1 MAGSHLAP
9 SSSSRSN
16 KNRSRAAEPERKPR
30 SRAYERD
37 YDPDYD
43 LDYDD
48 QDYYEEDR
56 APRSR
61 GSRQYRDGYGDYHGG
76 DDGGGGKWKTV
87 LLVILLVV
95 VLAAIAFLVW
105 RLFGAQIMGLFDRGG
120 KEAPPVAAEVAPG
133 ITTQF
138 TAEYENGKSIS
149 GDMSITESTKRPPAD
164 LADSGDTTVVD
175 VTWADNKAPEEP
187 VYVTVS
193 DPSFPNDEG
202 LAVYSYT
209 QDELVPDEGEWS
221 QIGTYAIRN
230 NSVTFRVEE
239 PDAFALQVISAHPAP
254 VDTPEPSDQPSPSP
268 MPTPVATPAPVAA
281 IDYGVYGEAQSGVF
295 AEVDEIDDDEVY
307 VIALVSGMPT
317 EAGELSDEGVSDS
330 GSEAG
335 DITSDTGSDGSSD
348 GGMTISYVDAGT
360 GAETVAAPETGAA
373 QAPAQS
379 GPVASVLLN
388 IDGSSMRTVDVNM
401 FQADD
406 GTWCLDG
413 SALTAGMLWT
423 SNMDYYSSGYRYS
436 LENNDAYINLG
447 DNSESFILNDNH
459 IRTRFLIE
467 DVEKDDGST
476 VRTLT
481 YGDDGT
487 HYINSMEMIPDAVTA
502 DDFPAT
508 GNASGDDVQG
518 QVIPSGH
525 VLYLGSGLM
534 PESDAVAR
542 DLLQFTTSREPNDA
556 LQVMLFKLDDSIQA
570 PAPATGA
577 APAVSAGHILVP
589 AIDETTNLSLLQIK
603 DGSTVLQNGID
614 YTVNARVYNDTVV
627 VTVRF
632 MGNYSGQI
640 VRTYPGTKVLCND
653 VFAEVSPS
661 PEPSASPSPSLLP
674 SSTPGQTEATAA
686 PTATPPTTVTEP
698 GPVQPTQ
705 EPGPQQ
711 SQSTPEPP
719 QSTPNPTQEPAP
731 TQQPAPPSGNEGGS
745 SGGDSNTDTEV
756 SGGDSETDTN
766 G

>member
-9 SSSSRSN
+9 SSSSKPNKSRSH
-16 KNRSRAAEPERKPR
+16 AAEPERSAR
-30 SRAYERD
+30 SRARERS

-43 LDYDD
+43 LDYED
-48 QDYYEEDR
+48 QGYEEYEQPR
-56 APRSR
+56 ASRSR
-61 GSRQYRDGYGDYHGG
+61 SSRQYRDDGYGEYYGG
-76 DDGGGGKWKTV
+76 GNDGGGGGKWKTV
-87 LLVILLVV
+87 LLVVLLVV
-95 VLAAIAFLVW
+95 VLAAIGFLLW
-105 RLFGAQIMGLFDRGG
+105 RLFGSQIMGLFGGG
-120 KEAPPVAAEVAPG
+120 KEPAPVAAEVAPG
-133 ITTQF
+133 ITAQF
-138 TAEYENGKSIS
+138 TAESENGKNLS
-149 GDMSITESTKRPPAD
+149 GSMTITESTKRLPED
-164 LADSGDTTVVD
+164 LADTDDAKVVD
-175 VTWADNKAPEEP
+175 VTWTDNKAPEEP

-193 DPSFPNDEG
+193 DPSFPDDEG

-209 QDELVPDEGEWS
+209 EDELIPDEGEWT

-230 NSVTFRVEE
+230 NSVTFRAEE
-239 PDAFALQVISAHPAP
+239 PAAFAYRVISANPAP
-254 VDTPEPSDQPSPSP
+254 VDTPAPSELPSPSP
-268 MPTPVATPAPVAA
+268 MPTPVATPAPIAA

-295 AEVDEIDDDEVY
+295 AEVDEIEDDEVY
-307 VIALVSGMPT
+307 VMALVSNMPT
-317 EAGELSDEGVSDS
+317 EADELSDEGDTT
-330 GSEAG
+330 EDDA
-335 DITSDTGSDGSSD
+335 DTGSTESTD
-348 GGMTISYVDAGT
+348 GGMTISYVDAGA
-360 GAETVAAPETGAA
+360 GTVAPEAGVPLEGAD
-373 QAPAQS
+373 QTPAQS

-388 IDGSSMRTVDVNM
+388 IDGTNMRTVDMDM
-401 FQADD
+401 FQTED
-406 GTWCLDG
+406 GAWCLDG
-413 SALTAGMLWT
+413 SAITAGMLWT
-423 SNMDYYSSGYRYS
+423 SNRDYYNSGYRYS

-447 DNSESFILNDNH
+447 DGSEAFILNDNH

-476 VRTLT
+476 VRTVT

-487 HYINSMEMIPDAVTA
+487 HYINSMEMIPDAVTP

-542 DLLQFTTSREPNDA
+542 DLLQFTTSKEPNDA
-556 LQVMLFKLDDSIQA
+556 LQVMLFKLDDSIQVPVTASAEGATA
-570 PAPATGA
+570 P
-577 APAVSAGHILVP
+577 AGHILVP

-603 DGSTVLQNGID
+603 DGDTVLQNGID

-632 MGNYSGQI
+632 MGNYAGQI

-661 PEPSASPSPSLLP
+661 PEPSATPAP

-686 PTATPPTTVTEP
+686 PTATPLTGTEP

-705 EPGPQQ
+705 EPAPQE
-711 SQSTPEPP
+711 STPTPAQSTPTPP

-731 TQQPAPPSGNEGGS
+731 GGNEGS
-745 SGGDSNTDTEV
+745 
-756 SGGDSETDTN
+756 SGGDSETDTPSDPGGSDSETDAN
-766 G
+766 A